1 MSLKSLYGRIEFE
14 AQIHSHHSECKNEQ
28 KSVLTNVNRQRN
40 ALPHFQ
46 MFPDFGD
53 ASPCS
58 CVRLLV
64 LFLLFVE
71 DGLDVEERF
80 NQQMFFSE
88 E

>member
-1 MSLKSLYGRIEFE
+1 MAVWEKVATFAAVFISKIPKY
-14 AQIHSHHSECKNEQ
+14 
-28 KSVLTNVNRQRN
+28 RQRPDRTIEKYDYYR
-40 ALPHFQ
+40 LS
-46 MFPDFGD
+46 PDFGD